1 MESGIG
7 CRRQGIWG
15 NDGFWVILISN
26 KVPREKM
33 IKNHPVKRI
42 PLLEWSIVKLYIL
55 GVNKLR

>member
-7 CRRQGIWG
+7 CQRQGIWG

-33 IKNHPVKRI
+33 IENHPVKRI
-42 PLLEWSIVKLYIL
+42 PLLNGQLLSFISL
-55 GVNKLR
+55 GLKN